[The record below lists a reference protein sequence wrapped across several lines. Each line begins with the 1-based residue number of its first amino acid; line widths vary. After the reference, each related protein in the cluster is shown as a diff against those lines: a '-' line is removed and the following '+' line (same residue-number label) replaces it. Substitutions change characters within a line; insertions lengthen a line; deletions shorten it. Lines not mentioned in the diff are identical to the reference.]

1 MKKIFIPALLV
12 ASSMLVGCQSAY
24 YNAMEKVGYHKRDIM
39 IERIESAQDAQADAK
54 EQFASALEEY
64 QALITIEDR
73 SLEQQYKAL
82 NREYEHS
89 KEAAEAVTDR
99 IESVESVSEALFKEW
114 QEELELYSNAEL
126 KAQSAAKMRDTKVKY
141 QGLMSA
147 MRRAESSMTPVL
159 SKMQDQVLFLKHNL
173 NAQAIASL
181 KGELVAIEANVA
193 KLIDEMETS
202 IAESQEFIN
211 DLKDS

>member
-1 MKKIFIPALLV
+1 
-12 ASSMLVGCQSAY
+12 MLVGCQSAY

-39 IERIESAQDAQADAK
+39 IERIESAQDAQSDAK

-64 QALITIEDR
+64 QALISIEDK

-99 IESVESVSEALFKEW
+99 IDSVENVSEALFKEW

-126 KAQSAAKMRDTKVKY
+126 KAQSAAKMRDTKAKY

-147 MRRAESSMTPVL
+147 MRRAESSMSPVL

-181 KGELVAIEANVA
+181 KGELVTIEANVA
-193 KLIDEMETS
+193 KLIEEMETS

-211 DLKDS
+211 GLKDA